1 MPLANQ
7 LGLNSGALT
16 MARTAPVLGSNA
28 TTAAPVAPELRNC
41 SNSFLTASSAAFWIF
56 TSIVR

>member
-28 TTAAPVAPELRNC
+28 TTAAPVAPELRN
-41 SNSFLTASSAAFWIF
+41 
-56 TSIVR
+56 

>member
-16 MARTAPVLGSNA
+16 IASTAPVLGSRA
-28 TTAAPVAPELRNC
+28 TTAAPVAPELRNI
-41 SNSFLTASSAAFWIF
+41 SNCFLTASSAVF
-56 TSIVR
+56 